1 MPLSQYKRL
10 VYEGLAGKKTVEE
23 GSLGAPELFEERVHY
38 DREMVVSKTID
49 ALGIV
54 SQGLHH
60 IVSDVFFSLNVKE
73 DLDIVVDFFEL
84 GALDKESKE

>member
-1 MPLSQYKRL
+1 
-10 VYEGLAGKKTVEE
+10 
-23 GSLGAPELFEERVHY
+23 
-38 DREMVVSKTID
+38 MVVSKAID
-49 ALGIV
+49 ALGVV

-73 DLDIVVDFFEL
+73 GLDIVVDFFEL